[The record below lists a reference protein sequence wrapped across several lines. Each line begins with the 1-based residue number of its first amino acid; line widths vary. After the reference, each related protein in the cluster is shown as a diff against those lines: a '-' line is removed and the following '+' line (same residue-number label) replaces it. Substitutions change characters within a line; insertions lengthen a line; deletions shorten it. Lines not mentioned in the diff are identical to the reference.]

1 MVISTLAFSRLTPLA
16 LIINNSLLLSP
27 LSYLKP
33 RLKDLNLTLDPRSKL
48 NVYLSLMSSKSKL
61 LELERLY
68 LNEGP
73 AKTLIGPKILYPKII
88 GTWISVDLY
97 ECSAILIDWS
107 NSEVP
112 SIADA
117 FLDFEK
123 IRLNSGLM

>member
-1 MVISTLAFSRLTPLA
+1 MLR
-16 LIINNSLLLSP
+16 P

-33 RLKDLNLTLDPRSKL
+33 RLKDLNLTLDPRSRL

-73 AKTLIGPKILYPKII
+73 ANTLIGPKILYPNII

-107 NSEVP
+107 NREEP
-112 SIADA
+112 SKADA